1 MQDGYLLIILR
12 VPVSALKNA
21 VKSKGKQYW
30 GISFVA
36 LPSLSAN
43 GAEKDMTATEVPDN
57 AEVNPH
63 TFELKVDQPLRCILR
78 SHGEDSSQRNDD
90 NCYNITPRS
99 RQRQKDGGEKLDIGD
114 ESVENNFCQLTI
126 TGLKVEYVGGVA
138 DAWMDGV
145 TLEDL
150 RPASERPMIPVSSS
164 LPLNSAS
171 VACSL
176 YLSHGLMWCDVWV

>member
-12 VPVSALKNA
+12 VPVSALTNA
-21 VKSKGKQYW
+21 VKLKGKQHW

-36 LPSLSAN
+36 LPSLSAT

-78 SHGEDSSQRNDD
+78 SHGEDSSQCDDDD
-90 NCYNITPRS
+90 NCYDTTPRS
-99 RQRQKDGGEKLDIGD
+99 RQRQQLDIGD

-138 DAWMDGV
+138 DAWMDGI

-150 RPASERPMIPVSSS
+150 RPECERPMIPVSSC
-164 LPLNSAS
+164 LPLNHCTSPL
-171 VACSL
+171 SL
-176 YLSHGLMWCDVWV
+176 CVLLSLP